1 MDGRKSWRGPG
12 GIFPDI
18 LYVLIK
24 QVEKIEI
31 LESPAKS
38 STFIWYEGISSKIK
52 YFNSNS

>member
-1 MDGRKSWRGPG
+1 MNGRKSWRGLG

-24 QVEKIEI
+24 RVENIEI

-38 STFIWYEGISSKIK
+38 STFIWYEGICSKIK
-52 YFNSNS
+52 YFQ

>member
-1 MDGRKSWRGPG
+1 MDGRKSWRGLG

-24 QVEKIEI
+24 QVKKIEI

-52 YFNSNS
+52 YFQ